1 MDGGVFIGWGAQL
14 RIEVD
19 GMGMKVLG
27 ESFFLFF
34 FLFFYFRRNWRHHFV
49 EMRGRSEGEMVIDAK
64 GGLLGKLFP
73 RGLTLSRF
81 GPFGIYFPYYGD
93 GWGSIVGS
101 LDNCMQFAP
110 DFLSSARYTSRM
122 GWVKADTSVHSF
134 HLSLLLRRGSRF
146 FSKEVSI
153 SFKWWHVKDRFCTG

>member
-1 MDGGVFIGWGAQL
+1 MGGVYRLRGPASNWSGWYGDESVGWVVFS
-14 RIEVD
+14 IFF
-19 GMGMKVLG
+19 
-27 ESFFLFF
+27 SFFLFSTKLETSF
-34 FLFFYFRRNWRHHFV
+34 RGNEGKIGRRDGDRRERRVVGKVVSTWINAFSEFLWH
-49 EMRGRSEGEMVIDAK
+49 
-64 GGLLGKLFP
+64 
-73 RGLTLSRF
+73 
-81 GPFGIYFPYYGD
+81 FGIYFPYYGD